1 MKIKILAI
9 VILLSVVSLCV
20 FNSCFLH
27 KEIDELTEKIEALE
41 IDSENTGEA
50 LSEAIKIRE
59 HFKSRESYISLS
71 VNHEDLSN
79 IETIF
84 AEMIGQLEVENAD
97 DARVAKSR
105 LIDALGHLK
114 RLSGVNIDTII

>member
-1 MKIKILAI
+1 M
-9 VILLSVVSLCV
+9 SLTLV
-20 FNSCFLH
+20 FLH